1 MNHFEY
7 VSKSKYMPVKK
18 ELIKIINQVQD
29 ELREQFTFDYKFIG
43 SSSRNMITYDP
54 KTNKG
59 YDFDINIEVNDF
71 DENYS
76 AKELKEILINT
87 FNQVIKLTYPYAS
100 CQNNTRVFT
109 IKVYEENPCCI
120 NIIALRSPKI
130 EYSCDFAI
138 VNTINDYQ
146 QEYIRFNKN
155 THEYSWQMQCKGY
168 LLSKK
173 EAYIKKNK
181 LTNELRKIYLDK
193 KNFNTN
199 PNKKSRALYAEAVN
213 ELYNAHHETKTI

>member
-71 DENYS
+71 DEYYS

-100 CQNNTRVFT
+100 CQYNTRVFT

-146 QEYIRFNKN
+146 QKYIRFNKN

-213 ELYNAHHETKTI
+213 ELYNAHH

>member
-71 DENYS
+71 DEYYS

-193 KNFNTN
+193 KDFNTN

-213 ELYNAHHETKTI
+213 ELYNTHH

>member
-71 DENYS
+71 DEYYS

-130 EYSCDFAI
+130 GYSCDFAI

-146 QEYIRFNKN
+146 QKYIRFNKN

-213 ELYNAHHETKTI
+213 ELYNAHH

>member
-155 THEYSWQMQCKGY
+155 TREYSWQMQCKGY

-213 ELYNAHHETKTI
+213 ELYNAHH

>member
-71 DENYS
+71 DEYYS

-213 ELYNAHHETKTI
+213 ELYNIHH

>member
-71 DENYS
+71 DEYYS

-181 LTNELRKIYLDK
+181 LTDELRKIYLDK

-213 ELYNAHHETKTI
+213 ELYNAHH

>member
-71 DENYS
+71 DEYYS

-193 KNFNTN
+193 KNSNTN

-213 ELYNAHHETKTI
+213 ELYNTHH

>member
-59 YDFDINIEVNDF
+59 YDFDINIEVNDY
-71 DENYS
+71 DEYYS
-76 AKELKEILINT
+76 AKKLKEILINT

-138 VNTINDYQ
+138 VNTINDHQ

-168 LLSKK
+168 SLSKK
-173 EAYIKKNK
+173 EAYIKNNK

-213 ELYNAHHETKTI
+213 ELYNAHH

>member
-100 CQNNTRVFT
+100 CQNNTCVFT

-213 ELYNAHHETKTI
+213 ELYNAHH

>member
-109 IKVYEENPCCI
+109 IKVYEENQCCI

-213 ELYNAHHETKTI
+213 ELYNAHH

>member
-7 VSKSKYMPVKK
+7 VSKSKYMSVKK

-71 DENYS
+71 DEYYS

-213 ELYNAHHETKTI
+213 ELYNTHH

>member
-71 DENYS
+71 DEYYS
-76 AKELKEILINT
+76 AKELKEILLNT

-213 ELYNAHHETKTI
+213 ELYNTHH

>member
-71 DENYS
+71 DEYYS

-155 THEYSWQMQCKGY
+155 RHEYSWQMQCKGY

-213 ELYNAHHETKTI
+213 ELYNTHH

>member
-1 MNHFEY
+1 
-7 VSKSKYMPVKK
+7 
-18 ELIKIINQVQD
+18 
-29 ELREQFTFDYKFIG
+29 
-43 SSSRNMITYDP
+43 MITYDP

-59 YDFDINIEVNDF
+59 YDFDINIEVNDY
-71 DENYS
+71 DEYYS
-76 AKELKEILINT
+76 AKKLKEILINT

-155 THEYSWQMQCKGY
+155 THKYSWQMQCKGY

-213 ELYNAHHETKTI
+213 ELYNAHH

>member
-71 DENYS
+71 DEYYS

-155 THEYSWQMQCKGY
+155 TNEYSWQMQCKGY

-213 ELYNAHHETKTI
+213 ELYNTHH

>member
-59 YDFDINIEVNDF
+59 YDFDINIEVNDY
-71 DENYS
+71 DEYYS

-193 KNFNTN
+193 KNFNTK

-213 ELYNAHHETKTI
+213 ELYNTHH

>member
-71 DENYS
+71 DEYYG

-213 ELYNAHHETKTI
+213 ELYNTHH

>member
-71 DENYS
+71 DEYYS

-120 NIIALRSPKI
+120 NKPGPIFLLVKYSESKGLQKI
-130 EYSCDFAI
+130 F
-138 VNTINDYQ
+138 
-146 QEYIRFNKN
+146 
-155 THEYSWQMQCKGY
+155 
-168 LLSKK
+168 KK
-173 EAYIKKNK
+173 YFIFP
-181 LTNELRKIYLDK
+181 R
-193 KNFNTN
+193 
-199 PNKKSRALYAEAVN
+199 RR
-213 ELYNAHHETKTI
+213 

>member
-71 DENYS
+71 DEYYS

-213 ELYNAHHETKTI
+213 ELYNAHH

>member
-7 VSKSKYMPVKK
+7 VSKSKYMPVK
-18 ELIKIINQVQD
+18 KIINQVQD

-71 DENYS
+71 DEYYS

-213 ELYNAHHETKTI
+213 ELYNTNH

>member
-71 DENYS
+71 DEYYS

-181 LTNELRKIYLDK
+181 LTNELRKIYLYK

-213 ELYNAHHETKTI
+213 ELYNTHH

>member
-1 MNHFEY
+1 MNHFEH

-59 YDFDINIEVNDF
+59 YDFDINIEVNGF
-71 DENYS
+71 DEYYS

-146 QEYIRFNKN
+146 QKYIRFNKN

-213 ELYNAHHETKTI
+213 ELYNAHH

>member
-18 ELIKIINQVQD
+18 ELIKVINQVQD

-213 ELYNAHHETKTI
+213 ELYNAHH

>member
-29 ELREQFTFDYKFIG
+29 ELREQFTFDYKLIG

-71 DENYS
+71 DEYYS

-213 ELYNAHHETKTI
+213 ELYNTHH

>member
-7 VSKSKYMPVKK
+7 ISKSKYMPVKK

-71 DENYS
+71 DEYYS

-213 ELYNAHHETKTI
+213 ELYNTHH

>member
-71 DENYS
+71 DEYYS

-87 FNQVIKLTYPYAS
+87 LNQVIKLTYPYAS

-213 ELYNAHHETKTI
+213 ELYNTHH

>member
-71 DENYS
+71 DEYYS

-155 THEYSWQMQCKGY
+155 THEYSWHMQCKGY

-213 ELYNAHHETKTI
+213 ELYNTHH

>member
-43 SSSRNMITYDP
+43 SSSRNIITYDP

-71 DENYS
+71 DEYYS

-213 ELYNAHHETKTI
+213 ELYNTHH

>member
-43 SSSRNMITYDP
+43 SSSRNMITYDT

-71 DENYS
+71 DEYYS

-87 FNQVIKLTYPYAS
+87 FNQVIKLNYPYAS

-138 VNTINDYQ
+138 VNTINDHQ

-168 LLSKK
+168 SLSKK
-173 EAYIKKNK
+173 EAYIKNNK

-213 ELYNAHHETKTI
+213 ELYNAHH

>member
-43 SSSRNMITYDP
+43 SSSRNTITYDP

-71 DENYS
+71 DEYYS

-213 ELYNAHHETKTI
+213 ELYNTHH

>member
-43 SSSRNMITYDP
+43 SSSRNMITYDT

-71 DENYS
+71 DEYYS

-87 FNQVIKLTYPYAS
+87 FNQVIKLNYPYAS

-138 VNTINDYQ
+138 VNTINDHQ
-146 QEYIRFNKN
+146 QKYIRFNKN

-168 LLSKK
+168 SLSKK
-173 EAYIKKNK
+173 EAYIKNNK

-213 ELYNAHHETKTI
+213 ELYNAHQ